1 MSSLTWKQDGYLYFA
16 HAKEGMY
23 TIEQR
28 AGQFL
33 VTLMLDGTTTDQDMG
48 SYLSLAKA
56 KAGAGRDHCKIA
68 PPWAV
73 YVYCVEV
80 QDEQGRYRW
89 SPEPSRGYVVRE
101 NGYYRGVEPVKL
113 FQRRSAADRLSHR
126 LTFGEELDP

>member
-1 MSSLTWKQDGYLYFA
+1 MSTLTWKDHGYIFTA
-16 HAKEGMY
+16 HSKEGMW
-23 TIEQR
+23 TIDKR
-28 AGQFL
+28 YDFH
-33 VTLMLDGTTTDQDMG
+33 VTLMLDGTTTEQAFG
-48 SYLSLAKA
+48 SYPSLAKA
-56 KAGAGRDHCKIA
+56 KAGAERDHCKIA

-80 QDEQGRYRW
+80 QDEQGCYHW
-89 SPEPSRGYVVRE
+89 SPEPSGGYVVRE